1 MCSKKNIR
9 CFLLFMNKHLKK
21 LALICYN
28 KLVVLIKQEILF
40 QEEYTMEA
48 KMEKIDVNV
57 VKFEVKV
64 EANKFNEALTKVV
77 ITAPNARIS

>member
-1 MCSKKNIR
+1 M
-9 CFLLFMNKHLKK
+9 
-21 LALICYN
+21 CYN

-48 KMEKIDVNV
+48 KMEKIDVNI

-64 EANKFNEALTKVV
+64 EAKNLMQL
-77 ITAPNARIS
+77 